1 MPAVTHGML
10 EQPQWQ
16 TNCKASSQEYSK
28 TSEELIDSKALLSQ
42 GAEDATATIKKLAFT
57 KDASPQVSQGD
68 GQGDEGLKASATT
81 QDAGAAAASTL
92 STIQSTDT
100 NTRGTSA
107 TIPDASVITRDA
119 FTTNQD
125 AEVSSDPAV
134 QLLQGSVARLL
145 AEKEELVYRLAIATA
160 ASLQHEPPVGL
171 AQLAPPVKC
180 QAIGTSPPEPPNFE
194 SCVDQAPESR
204 FLTSQE
210 AGVGTCGAI
219 HMQQGPVA
227 STPECWPVEAP
238 PLVPNCPLVLHPVS
252 PQEAQTNNGLAS
264 QDTSGNNGCTP
275 QNELNINDTRR
286 QVVSLPVNQAI
297 SMCALKQQ
305 EPFNFDSLKKQED
318 CCTTFEQNRQSLC
331 GNIDEE
337 HEQFHSSL
345 DPAPT
350 PTSAGDSAGMVAES
364 MRSEGGALRR
374 PHTDTSGKGTP
385 NPSDPGHVGEASSHS
400 SGHDNVEGCS
410 RESTPKCYAQRAYDP
425 AASGL
430 QAAVLCGALVPP
442 AATGKTSEE
451 PRADTLHTG
460 VPTSAFTPNPI
471 ASQRITAARS
481 CVCGSFKQIA
491 ALEAAQQES
500 TRAFSQTVA
509 RISTTSTQLL
519 CSVRNIL
526 ACRSLG
532 HQALPPTAVGP
543 CSVGALELT
552 GGQQGKDWQP
562 SLVIGRV
569 TRGSKRLRALAALND
584 QLAAENTQLLQEA
597 AALRL
602 AAAEAS
608 ATDFHGLPLALL
620 GVPAAALLRGKWKLQ
635 LGSSDH
641 SSIKHM
647 ASAAIARQH
656 AASRLSG
663 GEKDGAQQSCS
674 QSEGALLD
682 LAAPCSTQNSC
693 LDTTVSGSGGKGGLL
708 DISTWA
714 LQAVS
719 ADAMF
724 QRHQNGSSW
733 RQSCTQTLDM
743 LAEGAVQSTGCCM
756 WDTCVKEVSQGTP
769 ISAGLELSMLKCRL
783 DAAEAQVMEVNMEGA
798 HLDML
803 EVWLENGG
811 VDDTGSRI
819 L

>member
-10 EQPQWQ
+10 EQPRRQ
-16 TNCKASSQEYSK
+16 TNCKASSQEYSR

-42 GAEDATATIKKLAFT
+42 GAGDAIATIKKLAFT
-57 KDASPQVSQGD
+57 KDASPRVSQGD
-68 GQGDEGLKASATT
+68 GQGDKGLKASATT

-92 STIQSTDT
+92 STIQSTAT
-100 NTRGTSA
+100 NTRGASA
-107 TIPDASVITRDA
+107 TIPDASVITQDA
-119 FTTNQD
+119 TNQD

-134 QLLQGSVARLL
+134 QLLQGSVERLL

-160 ASLQHEPPVGL
+160 ASLQHEPPVRL

-180 QAIGTSPPEPPNFE
+180 QAVGTSPPEPPNFE
-194 SCVDQAPESR
+194 SCVDQAPESKC
-204 FLTSQE
+204 LTSQE

-238 PLVPNCPLVLHPVS
+238 SLVPSRPLVLHPVS

-264 QDTSGNNGCTP
+264 QDTSGNNGRTP
-275 QNELNINDTRR
+275 QNELNITDTRL
-286 QVVSLPVNQAI
+286 QVVSLPVKRAI

-305 EPFNFDSLKKQED
+305 EPFSLDSLKKQED
-318 CCTTFEQNRQSLC
+318 CCTRVEQKRQSLC

-364 MRSEGGALRR
+364 MRSEGRALRR
-374 PHTDTSGKGTP
+374 LHTDTGGKGTP
-385 NPSDPGHVGEASSHS
+385 NPSDPGHVGGASSHS

-410 RESTPKCYAQRAYDP
+410 QEKTPKCYAQRAYDP
-425 AASGL
+425 AASVL
-430 QAAVLCGALVPP
+430 QAAVLCGVLVPP
-442 AATGKTSEE
+442 AAAGKTSEE

-471 ASQRITAARS
+471 ASQRTTAARS
-481 CVCGSFKQIA
+481 CVCGCFKQIA

-543 CSVGALELT
+543 SSVGALELT

-562 SLVIGRV
+562 SLVVRQV

-608 ATDFHGLPLALL
+608 ATNFHGLPLALL
-620 GVPAAALLRGKWKLQ
+620 GVPAAARLGGKWKLQ
-635 LGSSDH
+635 LGSADH

-647 ASAAIARQH
+647 ASAAIARQQ
-656 AASRLSG
+656 AVSRLS
-663 GEKDGAQQSCS
+663 EEEEEDGAQQSCS

-719 ADAMF
+719 AYAMF

-733 RQSCTQTLDM
+733 RRSCTQKLDM

-769 ISAGLELSMLKCRL
+769 ISGGLELSMLKFRL

-803 EVWLENGG
+803 EIWLENGG
-811 VDDTGSRI
+811 VDDIASRI